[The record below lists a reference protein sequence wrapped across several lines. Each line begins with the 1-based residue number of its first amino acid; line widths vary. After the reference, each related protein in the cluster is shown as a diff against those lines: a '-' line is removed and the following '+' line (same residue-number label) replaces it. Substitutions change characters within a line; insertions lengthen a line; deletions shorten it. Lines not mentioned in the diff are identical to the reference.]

1 MVRHNEFEQPIG
13 PALPDWR
20 GRSRPT
26 RVTLTGRFCRLE
38 PLNAAR
44 HADALF
50 AAYQQAPDARD
61 WTYMTA
67 GPFATLAAYGEYCQ
81 RIAQLE
87 DPIHFAVI
95 DLFSGN
101 AVGTLSLMR
110 IDPASAVIEVG
121 NVAFSRLM
129 KQTPIST
136 EAQFLLMG
144 YVFDTLRYRRYEWKC
159 DNANAPS
166 KRAAERL
173 GFTFEGVF
181 RQALVYRDRSRDTA
195 WFSIIDS
202 EWPALRG
209 VFETWLSEGNF
220 DANGVQRESLAAL
233 RTTAIQAPR

>member
-1 MVRHNEFEQPIG
+1 MYRHNAFDQPIG
-13 PALPDWR
+13 PALPDWQ

-26 RVTLTGRFCRLE
+26 RVTLLGRFCRLE

-50 AAYQQAPDARD
+50 AAYREAPDGRD

-67 GPFATLAAYGEYCQ
+67 GPFATLSEYRDYCQ
-81 RIAQLE
+81 RVAQLE

-95 DLFSGN
+95 DLSTGA

-110 IDPASAVIEVG
+110 IDPTNAVIEVG

-129 KQTPIST
+129 KRTPIST
-136 EAQFLLMG
+136 EAQFLLMR
-144 YVFDTLRYRRYEWKC
+144 YVFETLKYRRYEWKC

-166 KRAAERL
+166 KRAAQRL
-173 GFTFEGVF
+173 GFCFEGIF
-181 RQALVYRDRSRDTA
+181 RQAVVYRERSRDTA

-202 EWPALRG
+202 EWPLLSG
-209 VFETWLSEGNF
+209 VFASWLSAGNF
-220 DANGVQRESLAAL
+220 DAAGMQQETMEAL
-233 RTTAIQAPR
+233 RAKAMQHG